1 MRRVVCRQFAPIDEL
16 VVEEVDAEA
25 CGPGF
30 VRVAVEA
37 SGVNFVDGLIVQGL
51 YQVKPPLPYVPGGE
65 VAGTVAEVGPGVEEF
80 HPGERVLGLVSSG
93 GFANEVLAR
102 PEQLFRTPPALSS
115 GQAATFSQS
124 YLTGWFALH
133 HRAHAQQGQTILVLG
148 AGSGLGLAA
157 VDLAHSMGLRVLAAA
172 SSAEK
177 RAAAAAMGAD
187 VVIDSTNEDVK
198 DRARVESGGGVDL
211 VYDPVGG
218 ALGESCLRALGDDGQ
233 FLVLGFAS
241 GAIPRLPANQVLLRN
256 RRVTGVEWGGWVG
269 KHPAEHRAMTEGAL
283 AEVAAGR
290 LSPVEPTCYPLADAV
305 RALAELAGRN
315 VTGKIALVP

>member
-1 MRRVVCRQFAPIDEL
+1 MWRIGQRL
-16 VVEEVDAEA
+16 VRA
-25 CGPGF
+25 
-30 VRVAVEA
+30 
-37 SGVNFVDGLIVQGL
+37 
-51 YQVKPPLPYVPGGE
+51 
-65 VAGTVAEVGPGVEEF
+65 
-80 HPGERVLGLVSSG
+80 
-93 GFANEVLAR
+93 
-102 PEQLFRTPPALSS
+102 ALSS

-133 HRAHAQQGQTILVLG
+133 QRAHAQQGQTILVLG

-172 SSAEK
+172 SSTEK

-198 DRARVESGGGVDL
+198 ERARAESDAGVDL

-269 KHPAEHRAMTEGAL
+269 STRPST
-283 AEVAAGR
+283 GR
-290 LSPVEPTCYPLADAV
+290 
-305 RALAELAGRN
+305 
-315 VTGKIALVP
+315 